1 MMRQFILIH
10 QKEIYMTKESVVKG
24 LIKIVSNAQMDGTF
38 HDAYN
43 NDKCYYYKLH
53 KHYIVQTIKINEQFG
68 CAKYSMNPELSAVL
82 RELGCKRTTRQLYE
96 HCVCTKVVSC
106 WIIPDNIL
114 K

>member
-1 MMRQFILIH
+1 
-10 QKEIYMTKESVVKG
+10 MTKESVIKG
-24 LIKIVSNAQMDGTF
+24 LIEIVSNAQMDGTF

-53 KHYIVQTIKINEQFG
+53 KHYIVQTIKINEQFD

>member
-10 QKEIYMTKESVVKG
+10 QKEIYMTKESVIKG
-24 LIKIVSNAQMDGTF
+24 LIEIVSNAQMDGTF

-68 CAKYSMNPELSAVL
+68 CAKYSMNPELSAIL

>member
-1 MMRQFILIH
+1 MMRQFILIR

-24 LIKIVSNAQMDGTF
+24 LIEIVSNAQMDGTF

-53 KHYIVQTIKINEQFG
+53 KHYIVQTLKINEQFG
-68 CAKYSMNPELSAVL
+68 CSKYSMNPELSAVL
-82 RELGCKRTTRQLYE
+82 RGLGCKRTTRQLYE

>member
-1 MMRQFILIH
+1 
-10 QKEIYMTKESVVKG
+10 MTKESVVKG
-24 LIKIVSNAQMDGTF
+24 LIEIVSNAQTSGTF
-38 HDAYN
+38 HDAYK

-68 CAKYSMNPELSAVL
+68 CSKYSMNPELSAVL

>member
-1 MMRQFILIH
+1 MRQSILIH
-10 QKEIYMTKESVVKG
+10 QKEIYMTKESVIKG
-24 LIKIVSNAQMDGTF
+24 LIEIVSNAQMDGTF

-43 NDKCYYYKLH
+43 NNKCYYYKLH

>member
-10 QKEIYMTKESVVKG
+10 QKEIYMTKEWVVKG
-24 LIKIVSNAQMDGTF
+24 LIEIVSNAQMDGTF

-53 KHYIVQTIKINEQFG
+53 KHYIVQTIKINEQLG

>member
-1 MMRQFILIH
+1 MRQSILIH
-10 QKEIYMTKESVVKG
+10 QKEIYMTKESVIKG
-24 LIKIVSNAQMDGTF
+24 LIEIVSNAQMDGTF

-82 RELGCKRTTRQLYE
+82 KELGCKRTTRQLYE

>member
-1 MMRQFILIH
+1 MRQSILIH
-10 QKEIYMTKESVVKG
+10 QKEIYMTKESVIKG
-24 LIKIVSNAQMDGTF
+24 LIEIVSNAQMDGTF

-53 KHYIVQTIKINEQFG
+53 KNYIVQTIKINEQFG

>member
-10 QKEIYMTKESVVKG
+10 QKEIYMTKESVIKG
-24 LIKIVSNAQMDGTF
+24 LIEIVSNAQMDGTF

>member
-1 MMRQFILIH
+1 MRQSILIH
-10 QKEIYMTKESVVKG
+10 QKEIYMTKESVIKG
-24 LIKIVSNAQMDGTF
+24 LIEIVSNAQMDGTF

-68 CAKYSMNPELSAVL
+68 RSKYNMNPELSEVL

>member
-24 LIKIVSNAQMDGTF
+24 LIEIVSNAQMDGTF

-53 KHYIVQTIKINEQFG
+53 KHYIVQTLKINEQFG
-68 CAKYSMNPELSAVL
+68 CAKYSMNPELSAAL

>member
-1 MMRQFILIH
+1 MRQSILIH
-10 QKEIYMTKESVVKG
+10 QKEIYMTKESVIKG
-24 LIKIVSNAQMDGTF
+24 LIEIVSNAQMDGTF

>member
-1 MMRQFILIH
+1 
-10 QKEIYMTKESVVKG
+10 MTKESVIKG
-24 LIKIVSNAQMDGTF
+24 LIEIVSNAQMDGTF

-106 WIIPDNIL
+106 WIVPDHIL

>member
-1 MMRQFILIH
+1 
-10 QKEIYMTKESVVKG
+10 MTKESVVKG
-24 LIKIVSNAQMDGTF
+24 LIEIVSNAQMDGTF
-38 HDAYN
+38 QDAYN

-53 KHYIVQTIKINEQFG
+53 KHYIVQTLKINEQFG

>member
-10 QKEIYMTKESVVKG
+10 LKEIYMTKESVIKG
-24 LIKIVSNAQMDGTF
+24 LIEIVSNAQMDGTF

-68 CAKYSMNPELSAVL
+68 CAKYSMNPELSEVL

>member
-10 QKEIYMTKESVVKG
+10 QKEIYMTKESVIKG
-24 LIKIVSNAQMDGTF
+24 LIEIVSNAQMDGTF

-106 WIIPDNIL
+106 WIVPDNIL

>member
-1 MMRQFILIH
+1 MMHQFILIH
-10 QKEIYMTKESVVKG
+10 QKEIYMTKESVIKG
-24 LIKIVSNAQMDGTF
+24 LIEIVSNAQMDGTF

>member
-1 MMRQFILIH
+1 MRQFILIH
-10 QKEIYMTKESVVKG
+10 QKEIYMTKESVING
-24 LIKIVSNAQMDGTF
+24 LIDIVSNAQMDGTF

>member
-1 MMRQFILIH
+1 
-10 QKEIYMTKESVVKG
+10 MTKESVVKG
-24 LIKIVSNAQMDGTF
+24 LIEIVSNAQMDGTF

-53 KHYIVQTIKINEQFG
+53 KHYIVQTIKINERYNVCAICSNSTNIG

>member
-1 MMRQFILIH
+1 
-10 QKEIYMTKESVVKG
+10 MTKESVIKG
-24 LIKIVSNAQMDGTF
+24 LIEIVSNAQMDGTF

-53 KHYIVQTIKINEQFG
+53 KNYIIQTIKINEQFG
-68 CAKYSMNPELSAVL
+68 CAKYSMNPELSAIL

>member
-24 LIKIVSNAQMDGTF
+24 LIEIVSNAQMDGTF

-68 CAKYSMNPELSAVL
+68 CAKYSMNPELSAIL

>member
-24 LIKIVSNAQMDGTF
+24 LIEIISDAQMDGTF

-68 CAKYSMNPELSAVL
+68 CAKYSMNPELSAIL

>member
-1 MMRQFILIH
+1 
-10 QKEIYMTKESVVKG
+10 MTKESVING
-24 LIKIVSNAQMDGTF
+24 LIDIFSNAQMDGTF
-38 HDAYN
+38 HDAYY

>member
-1 MMRQFILIH
+1 MRQSILIH
-10 QKEIYMTKESVVKG
+10 QKEIYMTKESVIKG
-24 LIKIVSNAQMDGTF
+24 LIEIVSNAQMDGTF

-114 K
+114 Q

>member
-1 MMRQFILIH
+1 MMRQFILIR

-24 LIKIVSNAQMDGTF
+24 LIEIVSNAQMDGTF

-53 KHYIVQTIKINEQFG
+53 KHYIVQTLKINEQFG
-68 CAKYSMNPELSAVL
+68 CAKYSMNSELSSVL
-82 RELGCKRTTRQLYE
+82 RKLGCKRTTRQLYE

>member
-1 MMRQFILIH
+1 MWRLN
-10 QKEIYMTKESVVKG
+10 MTKESVVKG
-24 LIKIVSNAQMDGTF
+24 LIEIVSNAQMDGTF

-68 CAKYSMNPELSAVL
+68 RSKYNMNPELSEVL

>member
-10 QKEIYMTKESVVKG
+10 QKEIYMTKESVIKG
-24 LIKIVSNAQMDGTF
+24 LIEIVSNAQMDGTF

-53 KHYIVQTIKINEQFG
+53 KHYIVQTLKINEQFG

>member
-1 MMRQFILIH
+1 MWRLN
-10 QKEIYMTKESVVKG
+10 MTKESVVKG
-24 LIKIVSNAQMDGTF
+24 LIEIVSNAQMDGTF

>member
-1 MMRQFILIH
+1 MRQSILIH
-10 QKEIYMTKESVVKG
+10 QKEICMTKESVIKG
-24 LIKIVSNAQMDGTF
+24 LIEIVSNAQMDGTF

>member
-1 MMRQFILIH
+1 MRQFILIH
-10 QKEIYMTKESVVKG
+10 LKEIYMTKESVVKG
-24 LIKIVSNAQMDGTF
+24 LIEIVSNAQMDGTF

-53 KHYIVQTIKINEQFG
+53 KHYIIQTIKINEQFG
-68 CAKYSMNPELSAVL
+68 CAKYSMNPELSAIL

>member
-1 MMRQFILIH
+1 
-10 QKEIYMTKESVVKG
+10 MTKESVIKG
-24 LIKIVSNAQMDGTF
+24 LIEIVSNAQISGTF

-43 NDKCYYYKLH
+43 IDKCYYYKLH